1 MHMVWTMQSSELSL
15 PSSVTA
21 PSSSPDA
28 GQRPLPESPHWSP
41 RLWGVLIVLGGALCL
56 DALDVSMVGVALP
69 SIRTALGLSTSS
81 LQWIVS
87 GYVLGYGGLLLLGG
101 RAADLLG
108 RRRVFLAALAAF
120 AILSLLGGLTNVAGL
135 LIAARFVKGVA
146 AAFTAPAG
154 MSLLTTTFPE
164 GPMRNRAFSIYSV
177 FGGSGFSLGL
187 VLSGLLTAVSWRWT
201 LFIPAPVALIVFA
214 AGWWLIPRDARKPAG
229 AAVPAGTVPAETGAR
244 RSFDLPGALTVSA
257 SMLLLVYTVVSAQQA
272 GWPSARTIGSFALVV
287 AGLAAFAAIESR
299 SRDPLMPLSIF
310 RSGPLLRANI
320 GAVTL
325 FGSYVSFQFLATQ
338 YLQSVAGWS
347 PIATALA
354 FLPAGVMVAVL
365 SVGVGRLLGRFG
377 AARLA
382 AAAFACLAAAYAVF
396 LRAGVTPDYPSVML
410 PTMLL
415 VGLAFGLGFSA
426 LSVAATDGMPDN
438 EQGLAASLFQTSFQ
452 VGGALVLAVVTAVV
466 DAGGGG
472 RLGTPAATLA
482 AYRPALFL
490 ITGVAAVCALTA
502 LAGLRRPANPALAP
516 ADLGD

>member
-1 MHMVWTMQSSELSL
+1 MQSTERPV
-15 PSSVTA
+15 PSPATA
-21 PSSSPDA
+21 VHSTPA
-28 GQRPLPESPHWSP
+28 GKEGLAETERWSP

-81 LQWIVS
+81 LQWVVS

-108 RRRVFLAALAAF
+108 RRRVFLAAVAAF
-120 AILSLLGGLTNVAGL
+120 AVLSLLGGLTSVPGL
-135 LIAARFVKGVA
+135 LIGARFVKGIA

-201 LFIPAPVALIVFA
+201 LLVPAPFALIVLA
-214 AGWWLIPRDARKPAG
+214 AGWWLIPRDAE
-229 AAVPAGTVPAETGAR
+229 ETGKAPAAR
-244 RSFDLPGALTVSA
+244 RSFDLPGAFTVTL

-272 GWPSARTIGSFALVV
+272 GWASVRTIGSFVLVA
-287 AGLAAFAAIESR
+287 AGVAAFVAIETR
-299 SRDPLMPLSIF
+299 SRDPLMPLQVL
-310 RSGPLLRANI
+310 RRRQLLRANI

-338 YLQSVAGWS
+338 YLQSLAGWS
-347 PIATALA
+347 PISTALA

-365 SVGVGRLLGRFG
+365 SVGVSGLLGRFG
-377 AARLA
+377 PGRLA
-382 AAAFACLAAAYAVF
+382 AAAFVCLAVAYAVF
-396 LRAGVTPDYPSVML
+396 LRAGVTPDYPAVVL

-426 LSVAATDGMPDN
+426 LSVAATDGMPN
-438 EQGLAASLFQTSFQ
+438 EEQGLAASLFQTSFQ
-452 VGGALVLAVVTAVV
+452 VGGALVLAMVTAVV
-466 DAGGGG
+466 DAGGGA

-490 ITGVAAVCALTA
+490 ITGVAVFGALVA
-502 LAGLRRPANPALAP
+502 LGGLRRGEDPAPVGQPVPPTVPQKVGAGCDDAV
-516 ADLGD
+516 A